1 MRFTRWTYWV
11 AMRRAMKA
19 ETLEFRQNSS
29 APKTLRQWMSC
40 WEFTDALRRRKQRE
54 GK

>member
-1 MRFTRWTYWV
+1 
-11 AMRRAMKA
+11 MKA
-19 ETLEFRQNSS
+19 ETLEFQQHASGFRGPH
-29 APKTLRQWMSC
+29 AWMSR